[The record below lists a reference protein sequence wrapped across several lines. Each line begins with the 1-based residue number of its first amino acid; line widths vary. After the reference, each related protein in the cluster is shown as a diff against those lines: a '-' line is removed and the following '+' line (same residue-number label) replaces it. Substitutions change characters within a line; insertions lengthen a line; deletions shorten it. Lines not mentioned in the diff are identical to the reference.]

1 MYKLNYGTGT
11 TIYQGDNRFSL
22 KDIQFFQNIIELEKK
37 NKFFVRAYKSKEDVV
52 KVMMLFLQP

>member
-22 KDIQFFQNIIELEKK
+22 RDIQFFQNIIELKKK
-37 NKFFVRAYKSKEDVV
+37 NKFFRKYTNQKRTQG
-52 KVMMLFLQP
+52 KVMMLF